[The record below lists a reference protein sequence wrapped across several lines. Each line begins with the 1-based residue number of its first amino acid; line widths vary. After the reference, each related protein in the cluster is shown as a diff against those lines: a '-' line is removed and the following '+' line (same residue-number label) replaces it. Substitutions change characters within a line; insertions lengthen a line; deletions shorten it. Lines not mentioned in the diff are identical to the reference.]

1 MYAQPLV
8 AFTNTNV
15 KAAPFVDTTKLEA
28 APKILEPFLAMVRLF
43 DAKLAPLSIKV
54 TSDPT
59 LGDAGKVI
67 VIADPIPLPDVSINN

>member
-1 MYAQPLV
+1 
-8 AFTNTNV
+8 
-15 KAAPFVDTTKLEA
+15 
-28 APKILEPFLAMVRLF
+28 MVRLF

-67 VIADPIPLPDVSINN
+67 VIADPIPPPDVSINN